1 MTYVSHV
8 QPRWSD
14 MDVYGHVNHANLVTL
29 LEEARIPVLFGDAVK
44 AGLTELPQGVVV
56 VKLAVHYRTPIVVE
70 PERKVRVEITLAE
83 LKAASITLA
92 YRVHTGPEE
101 SDPVAVTAET
111 VLAPY
116 DTGKLRPRRL
126 TTAET
131 EFLKKVFA
139 DA

>member
-14 MDVYGHVNHANLVTL
+14 MDVYGHVNHANVVTL

-44 AGLTELPQGVVV
+44 AGLTDLPKGVVV

-70 PERKVRVEITLAE
+70 PERQVRVEITLAE

-92 YRVHTGPEE
+92 YRVHTGPEA
-101 SDPVAVTAET
+101 SDPVAVIAET

-126 TTAET
+126 TADET